1 MLGPYRWE
9 KKFIVGSN
17 FKLLSIKLAEG
28 IENNLEIKKKRYL
41 RVALGIRVITKYALK
56 YVLAEYIMRPS
67 CLKDV
72 VPESTF
78 PVR

>member
-28 IENNLEIKKKRYL
+28 IENNLEIKKNDISASHWAF
-41 RVALGIRVITKYALK
+41 ALLQNTPLNMFLLNTSC
-56 YVLAEYIMRPS
+56 VL
-67 CLKDV
+67 
-72 VPESTF
+72 
-78 PVR
+78 PV